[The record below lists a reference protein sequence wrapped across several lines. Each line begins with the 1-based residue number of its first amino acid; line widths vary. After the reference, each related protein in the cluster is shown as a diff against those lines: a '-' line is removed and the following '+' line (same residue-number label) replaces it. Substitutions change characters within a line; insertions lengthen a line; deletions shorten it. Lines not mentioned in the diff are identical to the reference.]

1 MSPSPLAYI
10 GQNMSDL
17 LSPDEILSPYQALAE
32 IDIDSKLANLE
43 AESALKRAGFANAK
57 AVQKAREAQYAGSL
71 AGRFGLDAGGI
82 PSKVVTQGAAVA
94 SSIARFGGSV
104 EQAFV
109 NTGNSPYAMALEEG
123 DYEAYNRIATGKA
136 IPGDYA
142 RMQQKRTTFLGQDR
156 TVAQL
161 FDHME
166 QGRMLSDSI
175 GEQAD
180 LSSYVDSSTKDAFA
194 FRNAN
199 QEGTD
204 AALNRVAETTWSDGK
219 TYLPS
224 NLLSLGK
231 DFITLAANAVK
242 TAGDNPEGT
251 LTYLMENSAQ
261 FGSAAFGA
269 TGKAALAAF
278 TAGYATDYYNKGI
291 EAYQAKNNGQLPSE
305 ERRTEMLLQASAL
318 AAAEYAGTVLTV
330 GAAKFP
336 SLTGTAVKAGEAA
349 GVTGLKTALK
359 AALERP
365 LHAAKSLGQ
374 ASGSEAATEGVQTYL
389 EGEIIGKP
397 ASAQDI
403 YLGATIG
410 GLTGG
415 IVASPNAAFGL
426 SAGDI
431 KKAKERSDAR
441 KEITEAV
448 KTGNADIFLDETS
461 PRYDLGKGVSVLHA
475 VALDTTKTPEER
487 ATASKRAQDIVE
499 QLTTQLEN
507 DTALLDSL
515 SIAAATTPALM
526 QSSRDTLIAK
536 MEEAA
541 AAIPAGEALSADAQ
555 ALLDKRTKNLAI
567 IDKAIEA
574 LTTPE
579 VQEAQARVTEASKQ
593 IADLKPMAEELKKQ
607 RIEGLLKTEEE
618 SMVLKHGT
626 SKDVA
631 ELNLRAEKEAQ
642 DKLQEVESR
651 ISDLERDIA
660 ASTDAEHISSLE
672 KMLQQAK
679 EDKVEAENSLAWR
692 QGATKQEVPDVMI
705 KPTDPNYAKF
715 KASAAAL
722 AKAEQVSLAA
732 WEVKRNDDSPA
743 NVKAWEDS
751 EDVVQEAKT
760 KHRTLTDLILAEKA
774 KGTGTSA
781 APKATSQGLIIRSV
795 IRTNNMT
802 PEQAEE
808 MANDT
813 TNDLNEAERSYLRKF
828 SAARIAENELQ
839 TLESVDAGIFVD
851 SVNGGHRSIDDYHT
865 AIGLAIAENNPQKLQ
880 ALMSGLRRWATS
892 HSNKY
897 RLMKQAFATVQKY
910 EKAQQVVIL
919 KETDGSWRFAS
930 RKEDSEFFPD
940 DNKIFKKDKNGNTY
954 KDNKAAKAE
963 YARVDEL
970 IKEGGHITV
979 SKGSG
984 KYVAYVGTEAVAL
997 RTAYSELSAAVSAT
1011 TEGITVVA
1019 IPEASTQPQ
1028 PQPTP
1033 ISAAASA
1040 ATPMASQEAQE
1051 ATVEVKTPQ
1060 APMASQQ
1067 AQESP
1072 PVTQNTQASV
1082 VAENT
1087 VEQSSTSKT
1096 PVFDKLPS
1104 HVSGKKTMTYAG
1116 IGSRTTPAN
1125 VMAKMTEVAAW
1136 LAKHGYTLRS
1146 GHADGAD
1153 TAFENGADTAFEEM
1167 TEEQKESFTAKEI
1180 FTANDVTDTTRAI
1193 AKEIHPKPSAL
1204 RKFVLD
1210 LMAQSTN
1217 QVFGKNLDSPVDFV
1231 LTWTPDGAVSTEQRS
1246 MKTGGT
1252 GQAIDMASRKGIP
1265 VINMANKGWG
1275 DELRSVLKM
1284 SPRTKAVNNTTEQA
1298 PEGKSAPTQ
1307 TESIDVRAKAIKQL
1321 ESLLSDLNVPA
1332 AIRAATMFIAGEF
1345 KLDDGTKVRIPDT
1358 VLVSAAALAYQIVET
1373 HKDYPMDGTHAEQTA
1388 WVNKTRGIAV
1398 PYYALEEL
1406 LSQNYQAAEAVHTY
1420 GYHTPLSASKVSRTV
1435 FTPAII
1441 NDWAKKRIVADGITD
1456 MSNLCIYTS
1465 KHTAAILRAYGYS
1478 ATTGYG
1484 AVTIP
1489 GGNGNTMDHYVAM
1502 VNIDGEIFVVD
1513 QPQAELFTWT
1523 GKGNRVRIKQRTY
1536 TPRFIPVAEVGAAYN
1551 TVGLKFSTQGK
1562 EFISLPLDT
1571 FNPQEKATTPT
1582 ASTPAVT
1589 SETVSPIPVRK
1600 DMSISPTIDTVEAV
1614 NGLEDDVVQE
1624 DTQEIRTEPTIEV
1637 TDTPEVEDVFVLPV
1651 ATSLNVEEA
1660 QKIIASH
1667 PILKQAMEHI
1677 ELKLA
1682 TAAIPSGAV
1691 KFSVVPAVK
1700 TKLEKPTEGYYYE
1713 VDGKKKIVLFVDN
1726 IKANKYQSATDRLV
1740 WVAFHEI
1747 MHRGVAELALSKEF
1761 MTMLKRAAGN
1771 DYVKAIAKAIY
1782 EQRQLLDSKYHVTKG
1797 VAIEEALSE
1806 LSAAFATNNTKYL
1819 EETYDV
1825 IIPLKEETKTN
1836 SWVRDAIGQ
1845 VKTFYA
1851 RLTGKE
1857 LTLAQTRR
1865 LLLDATRA
1873 GIYGKDM
1880 QNNTLRVLQEGISF
1894 LSGKIV
1900 QEAGNGETVKPLA
1913 SIADFFTTWKNTPEL
1928 TQWLVTEKEFSS
1940 EQNSAMQVLKETI
1953 TEWMPL
1959 IDGLVQV
1966 TKEDFGYSQP
1976 HLGMFIRG
1984 EDAKGNVTMTL
1995 EENVKAA
2002 IAYAL
2007 YTFIRDEGGV
2017 TRYLEDENIN
2027 LLLNRSKYA
2036 AVTSEERTK
2045 YGYMGYGREL
2055 IIAKLGKT
2063 IVDALG
2069 LKANKNNE
2077 QSLMARLEYGLGSIA
2092 YGLAIKT
2099 NTVSEHSV
2107 FIGDV
2112 ENVTEKSI
2120 ARNFARFP
2128 NVRLYNPKVQPK
2140 HLTAANEKNKKIVVS
2155 GQGSQSI
2162 VAKLMGVEYKQS
2174 EPTLK
2179 PSVTT
2184 VNDVKGSFAETPD
2197 RLVEINNKENKV
2209 KNYVDSKMYTLL
2221 LSLGN
2226 NIATKIMGF
2235 QDEVDSEGNSILQKT
2250 ERVGVLAANESILRN
2265 WENAQAF
2272 VNKTLNGDFMLP
2284 FFLKQIPWG
2293 PQRVGIEQNVLNPNA
2308 DKMARWLL
2316 TRAGWKSVIKFSE
2329 PQEVDSFLIVVA
2341 AALNIDIDKIS
2352 HKTAMENIQ
2361 AALGWKEYV
2370 TPAGIQYK
2378 VENQDY
2384 ATVIQG
2390 IIDQQYNEVAIPMA
2404 TQELMLKLVGEA
2416 ETNMHALKALVAL
2429 SEFMYRQNVG
2439 DTTFTTDLTAEVDG
2453 VTNGPMLTQLMWG
2466 TFPDAK
2472 FMEKGGFFGIDAKHK
2487 DFNVWKE
2494 ATKENDLY
2502 QHTSKK
2508 MGEVLIYVQNYNNK
2522 GELRTDAGVAHQKK
2536 LINAFYVFTKELVDK
2551 TQQVTSAARKLIKTP
2566 VTQYHFGSASQTAS
2580 KNVFYSILEGV
2591 YKQAKAVG
2599 NDPVKSEALRHTL
2612 NTLIAD
2618 TSLRIEKPP
2627 IDGIRDFW
2635 LNQFELTSKQKAA
2648 IKSSYDRTIGAAV
2661 EEALETTFSD
2671 MAITRNVIT
2680 AATNTA
2686 FYVYDTTF
2694 QFFRKQALASTG
2706 KQELTRAE
2714 EEAIHEKLKPM
2725 FPKVATWFSNNSEN
2739 SEDSQLPMMKGSK
2752 RETSIDKAYR
2762 TNVDYAPGLTREN
2775 GKPITTSNGFGQ
2787 QRVMEAPA
2795 VLMVSEPIHSS
2806 DSGGSHL
2813 SIEGTEALNNHDA
2826 NLTSVFDL
2834 VHRAKALNKSIFK
2847 VTLEYSPVR
2856 EILKGFLRTLTEL
2869 EGVLNDM
2876 PTEEASTLLKAIHA
2890 RLLDPDPKNPLVKSL
2905 EEQKIPFVTEYL
2917 AHITNLLSDRADHAD
2932 IEKLKFYKGTGY
2944 ISQYAFEGGSYELTT
2959 DDHNAINTALTTAE
2973 MRAQS
2978 KPTEHM
2984 SLLER
2989 MAEATGE
2996 DVAIN
3001 TAALEKAA
3009 LEKLTKDFNSHSSE
3023 DKKAAVSH
3031 ALFIE
3036 PKSEILHA
3044 LQNFLSKRKSGYS
3057 DYPVPLKIQGLTTV
3071 MRYMTTSGI
3080 WGRLQPRMPTPLEA
3094 ALSALTDNSST
3105 GLMQALKGNLAKS
3118 HNDRLSVGFQEAL
3131 LSKLESLLPKFTV
3144 VYLTE
3149 STSRD
3154 SVPKGVMEDKANAQM
3169 VIDNGKYTLYIRGH
3183 DYVNGGITSLEVIH
3197 ELLHSVL
3204 TASLMEPK
3212 NLRQRTF
3219 KAEMLALFEIAKA
3232 NDKEGTWGERIFNQ
3246 ADEALAL
3253 DEFIAYAL
3261 TDQNFQRLLES
3272 IALPAKKTG
3281 WSQFV
3286 NGILGL
3292 LGLSN
3297 NQDTLLAAVIGTV
3310 TSELE
3315 ARTLATD
3322 RIAKVTAIRSHTP
3335 SPVSLRDYTT
3345 EDVFDSLDTGT
3356 LESTFKSHLKGIL
3369 NGMVDVFYGPF
3380 GIFGK
3385 ERMEQQPISPLDV
3398 FVKAK
3403 VEGRMP
3409 FVSDIIASGFMVSEQ
3424 EQFVAEQ
3431 IEWVVRAA
3439 LVDNEGHTTTVYT
3452 QLARMYK
3459 EAETKY
3465 PTPESF
3471 LDNWATASSQEREQA
3486 TRLHESLFK
3495 LEMGKGKSDHIA
3507 RFAAI
3512 VLGVKEANDKFKY
3525 ASKNRDNTFDTTTIS
3540 GKLLSWLNAL
3550 LEMFESKMANTFV
3563 GQQADEKLLALVDG
3577 LVAIEA
3583 KKLHR
3588 LQAKRRNPSDMIE
3601 DGTNYLTDKIKEGI
3615 HSVATSKWV
3624 KENKNDFIGAAG
3636 ALTAVIAGERVNQM
3650 LDMTAKLRDKA
3661 VKQKYGLIMGLLNE
3675 TRGAVDNTVQFFALN
3690 RITKFLETQRK
3701 STITRTAN
3709 HILDSMGLKKDF
3721 TKDETEAL
3729 TYYGLRSGLYTLLPM
3744 GLARIEQIMS
3754 SESELKDEM
3763 DKTIAEIM
3771 ALGKYSNW
3779 FIQGAMK
3786 LGYSLVTDQAKGVAT
3801 MTNAFS
3807 VASGDGTMYLGKIP
3821 DITRD
3826 AAIPLI
3832 DKLATL
3838 QAIKSGKKDKGQQEM
3853 GHRDLFA
3860 KILREQMARGDKGNG
3875 IEFLLL
3881 THKELH
3887 AQAQDTLFKGN
3898 PRSIPKAYLPE
3909 ITNPHVDVIV
3919 ANEADGKQLIAAKYI
3934 KGREIVRSKYDT
3946 SGAGTM
3952 HVYVAKGGG
3961 MKPWLSGIFSFS
3973 GFGVKSKAIASEDM
3987 VYTERKLEVDLQMK
4001 AEHAEVTRIMTTPYT
4016 GFDPE
4021 TVQGN
4026 YQFPLINTAGQVV
4039 KYEYRMDAMT
4049 RDTLL
4054 ERDNRFHTLLGTL
4067 NGNMF
4072 DKETATVQNI
4082 KAVQALYDFYQVN
4095 KVGNM
4100 DSFALVSPLSPD
4112 PELRAI
4118 ANMMP
4123 PETREAISK
4132 IWGSKGMYVR
4142 YDLLD
4147 INFGYRKP
4155 SIVSGLFKDAQ
4166 AKKAYAEVITNIFTT
4181 FITRSNDEEDKAA
4194 ARERARRWL
4203 TNQGDIWA
4211 ELVAETK
4218 DFIVVKS
4225 GITLLHNVTS
4235 NFLELVALGIN
4246 PMTILKHHRVAIK
4259 GILQHERDSKRLAEL
4274 EHWVTVG
4281 FTQGR
4286 EAAMRR
4292 EIVVLRDAL
4301 LGNPVDKLLKEGLMP
4316 TIVEDVSQSEDIYS
4330 HKSDLTQWVEGKM
4343 KKVNPKVRTVLRTAY
4358 MTKDSSLYK
4367 GLSTATQYSDFIAR
4381 YTLYQ
4386 HEISKKRNP
4395 LTHEQAIQSVSDAF
4409 INYDIPSHR
4418 KVQWANDV
4426 GLVMFTKYYI
4436 RIQKVILKIMKE
4448 NPVSG
4453 LAMMLLNNYW
4463 DALPMLFDSG
4473 FLADSYGG
4481 GLFHTGAF
4489 ELPGTLDGILT
4500 ARVAGSVF

>member
-57 AVQKAREAQYAGSL
+57 AVQKAREAQYADSQ
-71 AGRFGLDAGGI
+71 AGRLGLDAGGI

-94 SSIARFGGSV
+94 SSISRFGGSV

-123 DYEAYNRIATGKA
+123 DYEAYNRIATGKS

-180 LSSYVDSSTKDAFA
+180 LSSYVDSSAKDAFA

-204 AALNRVAETTWSDGK
+204 AALNRVADTAWSEGK

-231 DFITLAANAVK
+231 DFVTLAANAVK

-251 LTYLMENSAQ
+251 LTYLMENAAQ
-261 FGSAAFGA
+261 FGSATFGA

-291 EAYQAKNNGQLPSE
+291 EAYQAKNDGQLPSE

-336 SLTGTAVKAGEAA
+336 NFTAGTAVKAGEAA

-365 LHAAKSLGQ
+365 LHAAKSLGE
-374 ASGSEAATEGVQTYL
+374 AAGSEAATEGVQTYL

-415 IVASPNAAFGL
+415 IVAAPNAAFGL

-448 KTGNADIFLDETS
+448 KSGNADIFLDEAS

-487 ATASKRAQDIVE
+487 ATASKRAQDIVDN
-499 QLTTQLEN
+499 LASQLEA

-515 SIAAATTPALM
+515 SIAAATTPELM

-541 AAIPAGEALSADAQ
+541 AAIPAGEALSDEAQ
-555 ALLDKRTKNLAI
+555 ALLNKRTKNLAI

-574 LTTPE
+574 LSTPE
-579 VQEAQARVTEASKQ
+579 VQEAQARVTASSKQ

-618 SMVLKHGT
+618 GLVLKRGT

-631 ELNLRAEKEAQ
+631 DLNLRAEKEAQ
-642 DKLQEVESR
+642 DKLEEVDTR
-651 ISDLERDIA
+651 ISDLERGVA
-660 ASTDAEHISSLE
+660 AATDSNHVSALE
-672 KMLQQAK
+672 AMLQKAK
-679 EDKVEAENSLAWR
+679 EDKVEAENSLAL
-692 QGATKQEVPDVMI
+692 KQEASKKDIPDVMI

-732 WEVKRNDDSPA
+732 WEAKRNDDSPA
-743 NVKAWEDS
+743 NVKAWEDA
-751 EDVVQEAKT
+751 EDVVQAAKT
-760 KHRTLTDLILAEKA
+760 KHRTLSDLILAEKA
-774 KGTGTSA
+774 KGTPASV
-781 APKATSQGLIIRSV
+781 APKAASQGLIIRSV

-802 PEQAEE
+802 PEEAET

-851 SVNGGHRSIDDYHT
+851 SGNGGHRSIDDYRT
-865 AIGLAIAENNPQKLQ
+865 AIALAIAENNTQKLQ
-880 ALMSGLRRWATS
+880 ALMSGLRRWAES

-897 RLMKQAFATVQKY
+897 RLMKEAFTTVQKY

-919 KETDGSWRFAS
+919 KETDGSWRFAT

-940 DNKIFKKDKNGNTY
+940 DNKIFKKDKNGNIY
-954 KDNKAAKAE
+954 KDNKVAKAE
-963 YARVDEL
+963 YARVDDL

-1019 IPEASTQPQ
+1019 IPEASTQSQ
-1028 PQPTP
+1028 TQATP
-1033 ISAAASA
+1033 ISATASA
-1040 ATPMASQEAQE
+1040 ATPMASQETQE
-1051 ATVEVKTPQ
+1051 TPVEVEAAQ
-1060 APMASQQ
+1060 APMVS
-1067 AQESP
+1067 ETP
-1072 PVTQNTQASV
+1072 
-1082 VAENT
+1082 
-1087 VEQSSTSKT
+1087 VEQPSTSKT
-1096 PVFDKLPS
+1096 PVFDTLPAY
-1104 HVSGKKTMTYAG
+1104 VPGQKTMTYAG
-1116 IGSRTTPAN
+1116 VGSRETPPN
-1125 VMAKMTEVAAW
+1125 VMAKMTEIAAW
-1136 LAKHGYTLRS
+1136 LSKQGYTLRS
-1146 GHADGAD
+1146 GNAKGAD
-1153 TAFENGADTAFEEM
+1153 TAFENGAG
-1167 TEEQKESFTAKEI
+1167 EQKEI
-1180 FTANDVTDTTRAI
+1180 FTSKDATDRTRTI
-1193 AKEIHPKPSAL
+1193 AREIHPNPSAL
-1204 RKFVLD
+1204 GKFAID
-1210 LMAQSTN
+1210 LMARNTN
-1217 QVFGKNLDSPVDFV
+1217 QVFGENLDSPVDFV
-1231 LTWTPDGAVSTEQRS
+1231 LVWTPDGAVSTETRS

-1275 DELRSVLKM
+1275 DELRNVLKAP
-1284 SPRTKAVNNTTEQA
+1284 PRTASVSSTIEQA
-1298 PEGKSAPTQ
+1298 PEVSETKTTS
-1307 TESIDVRAKAIKQL
+1307 
-1321 ESLLSDLNVPA
+1321 
-1332 AIRAATMFIAGEF
+1332 
-1345 KLDDGTKVRIPDT
+1345 TKVGLPVGTVVTQLMLNALSYLMAGRTQANYRNDALDILEKLIPQILST
-1358 VLVSAAALAYQIVET
+1358 VLPKGKASS
-1373 HKDYPMDGTHAEQTA
+1373 
-1388 WVNKTRGIAV
+1388 
-1398 PYYALEEL
+1398 LEEL
-1406 LSQNYQAAEAVHTY
+1406 KAA
-1420 GYHTPLSASKVSRTV
+1420 RTV
-1435 FTPAII
+1435 F
-1441 NDWAKKRIVADGITD
+1441 
-1456 MSNLCIYTS
+1456 
-1465 KHTAAILRAYGYS
+1465 S
-1478 ATTGYG
+1478 ALYLQARKVG
-1484 AVTIP
+1484 
-1489 GGNGNTMDHYVAM
+1489 
-1502 VNIDGEIFVVD
+1502 VD
-1513 QPQAELFTWT
+1513 
-1523 GKGNRVRIKQRTY
+1523 
-1536 TPRFIPVAEVGAAYN
+1536 N
-1551 TVGLKFSTQGK
+1551 TVT
-1562 EFISLPLDT
+1562 E
-1571 FNPQEKATTPT
+1571 ETP
-1582 ASTPAVT
+1582 PAVT
-1589 SETVSPIPVRK
+1589 PEPVSPIPVRK
-1600 DMSISPTIDTVEAV
+1600 DMPISPTTDTVEAF

-1624 DTQEIRTEPTIEV
+1624 DAQEIRTEPTIEV
-1637 TDTPEVEDVFVLPV
+1637 TEMPEVEDVFALPE
-1651 ATSLNVEEA
+1651 ATSLSIEEA

-1667 PILKQAMEHI
+1667 PILKRAMEHI
-1677 ELKLA
+1677 EFKLA
-1682 TAAIPSGAV
+1682 TDAIPSGAV

-1700 TKLEKPTEGYYYE
+1700 TNLEKPTEGYYYE
-1713 VDGKKKIVLFVDN
+1713 VDGQKKIVLFVNN
-1726 IKANKYQSATDRLV
+1726 IKANKSQSATDRLV

-1747 MHRGVAELALSKEF
+1747 THRGVAELALGKEF

-1771 DYVKAIAKAIY
+1771 NYVKAIAQGIY
-1782 EQRQLLDSKYHVTKG
+1782 EQRQLLDSKYHVTME
-1797 VAIEEALSE
+1797 VATEEALSE
-1806 LSAAFATNNTKYL
+1806 MSAAFATNNLKYL

-1825 IIPLKEETKTN
+1825 VIPTKEEVKTN
-1836 SWVRDAIGQ
+1836 SWVRNAIGQ
-1845 VKTFYA
+1845 VQAFYA

-1880 QNNTLRVLQEGISF
+1880 QNGTLKVLQEGQSF
-1894 LSGKIV
+1894 LSGKII

-1913 SIADFFTTWKNTPEL
+1913 SIVDFFTTWKNTPEL
-1928 TQWLVTEKEFSS
+1928 TQWLVTEKELSS
-1940 EQNSAMQVLKETI
+1940 EQDSALLVLKATI
-1953 TEWMPL
+1953 EEWMPL
-1959 IDGLVQV
+1959 IEGLLKVP
-1966 TKEDFGYSQP
+1966 KENFAHSQP
-1976 HLGMFIRG
+1976 YLGMFIH
-1984 EDAKGNVTMTL
+1984 ETDDKGNVTSLVL

-2007 YTFIRDEGGV
+2007 YTYIRDEGGV

-2027 LLLNRSKYA
+2027 LLLNRSKYD
-2036 AVTSEERTK
+2036 AVTSEERAK
-2045 YGYMGYGREL
+2045 YGYIGNGREMV
-2055 IIAKLGKT
+2055 IAKMGKT
-2063 IVDALG
+2063 IIDALG
-2069 LKANKNNE
+2069 LQANKNNE
-2077 QSLMARLEYGLGSIA
+2077 QSLLARLEYGLGSIA

-2099 NTVSEHSV
+2099 NTLSEHSV
-2107 FIGDV
+2107 FIGDADTAS
-2112 ENVTEKSI
+2112 ENTI

-2128 NVRLYNPKVQPK
+2128 NVRLYNPKVQPA
-2140 HLTAANEKNKKIVVS
+2140 HLTAADAKNKTIVVS

-2162 VAKLMGVEYKQS
+2162 VAKLMGVEYRQT

-2184 VNDVKGSFAETPD
+2184 VNDVKSSVSETPEK
-2197 RLVEINNKENKV
+2197 LVEITNKENVV
-2209 KNYVDSKMYTLL
+2209 KNYIDSKMYTLL
-2221 LSLGN
+2221 LSLGGDTA
-2226 NIATKIMGF
+2226 IKLMGY
-2235 QDEVDSEGNSILQKT
+2235 QDEDDGNGESILQKT
-2250 ERVGVLAANESILRN
+2250 ERVGVIAANESILRN
-2265 WENAQAF
+2265 WNNAVAF
-2272 VNKTLNGDFMLP
+2272 VDKTLKGDFMLP

-2329 PQEVDSFLIVVA
+2329 PQEVDSFVIVVA
-2341 AALNIDIDKIS
+2341 AALNIDIDKES
-2352 HKTAMENIQ
+2352 HKTALGKIK

-2384 ATVIQG
+2384 ATVIQA
-2390 IIDQQYNEVAIPMA
+2390 IMDQQYNEVAIPME
-2404 TQELMLKLVGEA
+2404 TQQLMLKLVGDA
-2416 ETNMHALKALVAL
+2416 KTNMHALKALVAL

-2466 TFPDAK
+2466 TFPNAK
-2472 FMEKGGFFGIDAKHK
+2472 FMEKGGWFGIDSKHT

-2494 ATKENDLY
+2494 ATKESDLY
-2502 QHTSKK
+2502 EHTSTA
-2508 MGEVLIYVQNYNNK
+2508 MGKVLGYVQKFNSK
-2522 GELRTDAGVAHQKK
+2522 GEARSAVGVEHQGK
-2536 LINAFYVFTKELVDK
+2536 LISAFYVFTKELVEEK

-2566 VTQYHFGSASQTAS
+2566 VTQYHFGSSTKTAS
-2580 KNVFYSILEGV
+2580 NNVFYSILDGV
-2591 YKQAKAVG
+2591 YQQAKAVG
-2599 NDPVKSEALRHTL
+2599 NDPVKSEALRRTL
-2612 NTLIAD
+2612 DTLIND
-2618 TSLRIEKPP
+2618 KTLRIPQPP
-2627 IDGIRDFW
+2627 IDTIRDFW
-2635 LNQFELTSKQKAA
+2635 LNDFELTSKQKTA
-2648 IKSSYDRTIGAAV
+2648 IKKSYDETIGAAV
-2661 EEALETTFSD
+2661 EGALEETFSD
-2671 MAITRNVIT
+2671 MAITRDVIT

-2686 FYVYDTTF
+2686 FYMYDTTF
-2694 QFFRKQALASTG
+2694 QFFRKQILASTG
-2706 KQELTRAE
+2706 NRELTRAE
-2714 EEAIHEKLKPM
+2714 ETALHEKLKPM
-2725 FPKVATWFSNNSEN
+2725 FPKVATWFSNNSDN
-2739 SEDSQLPMMKGSK
+2739 GEDSQLPMMKGTK
-2752 RETSIDKAYR
+2752 RETSTDKAYR
-2762 TNVDYAPGLTREN
+2762 STIVFNPGLTRED
-2775 GKPITTSNGFGQ
+2775 GKDINTANGFGQ
-2787 QRVMEAPA
+2787 QRVMNAPA
-2795 VLMVSEPIHSS
+2795 VLLVPEPIHSV

-2856 EILKGFLRTLTEL
+2856 EVLKGYMRTMTEL
-2869 EGVLNDM
+2869 EGILDAM
-2876 PTEEASTLLKAIHA
+2876 PAEESAALLKAIHA
-2890 RLLDPDPKNPLVKSL
+2890 RLLDPDPKNPKVKSL
-2905 EEQKIPFVTEYL
+2905 EEQKIPFVTEHL
-2917 AHITNLLSDRADHAD
+2917 AHITKLLSDRANTAD
-2932 IEKLKFYKGTGY
+2932 IEKLKFYKATGY
-2944 ISQYAFEGGSYELTT
+2944 ISQYAFEGGSYQLTEKDHEAIDVALNAAIVQAQTPPT
-2959 DDHNAINTALTTAE
+2959 D
-2973 MRAQS
+2973 
-2978 KPTEHM
+2978 HM
-2984 SLLER
+2984 SLLDK
-2989 MAEATGE
+2989 MAKVTGE
-2996 DVAIN
+2996 DVAID
-3001 TAALEKAA
+3001 TATLEKDTLAKLKEIFSKYSKSDILIAVNNA
-3009 LEKLTKDFNSHSSE
+3009 LLFDSDNEVL
-3023 DKKAAVSH
+3023 VSLRT
-3031 ALFIE
+3031 AITD
-3036 PKSEILHA
+3036 PSKSK
-3044 LQNFLSKRKSGYS
+3044 FSKYL
-3057 DYPVPLKIQGLTTV
+3057 PALKIAAYMKV
-3071 MRYMTTSGI
+3071 MQHLSTQGI
-3080 WGRLQPRMPTPLEA
+3080 WGRVQPRMPTALEA
-3094 ALSALTDNSST
+3094 ALSTLENNSST
-3105 GLMQALKGNLAKS
+3105 GLVQVLQKNIVPSKDGG
-3118 HNDRLSVGFQEAL
+3118 LSVTFQSTL
-3131 LSKLESLLPKFTV
+3131 LNKLASILPKFTV
-3144 VYLTE
+3144 VYLNE
-3149 STSRD
+3149 SVPRD
-3154 SVPKGVMEDKANAQM
+3154 SVPKGVMEDEANAQM
-3169 VIDNGKYTLYIRGH
+3169 VIDHGKYTLYIRGH
-3183 DYVNGGITSLEVIH
+3183 DYVNGGVTSLEVIH

-3212 NLRQRTF
+3212 NKRQIAF
-3219 KAEMLALFEIAKA
+3219 KAEMLALFEIAKNNSSTSPW
-3232 NDKEGTWGERIFNQ
+3232 NDRIFSLTED
-3246 ADEALAL
+3246 AAL
-3253 DEFIAYAL
+3253 DEFIAYAM
-3261 TDQNFQRLLES
+3261 TDEKFQNILMAIKQPTKTE
-3272 IALPAKKTG
+3272 KTG
-3281 WSQFV
+3281 WSAFV
-3286 NGILGL
+3286 HSVMKL
-3292 LGLSN
+3292 LGL
-3297 NQDTLLAAVIGTV
+3297 DTQYDNLLAAVMETV
-3310 TSELE
+3310 ASELE
-3315 ARTLATD
+3315 ARTLTTD

-3335 SPVSLRDYTT
+3335 SPASLRDYTT

-3398 FVKAK
+3398 FAKAK

-3409 FVSDIIASGFMVSEQ
+3409 FVSDIIASGFTVSEQ

-3439 LVDNEGHTTTVYT
+3439 LVDNEGHTTMVYT

-3459 EAETKY
+3459 EAEAKY

-3471 LDNWATASSQEREQA
+3471 LDNWATASPQEREQA
-3486 TRLHESLFK
+3486 TRLHKSLFK
-3495 LEMGKGKSDHIA
+3495 LEMGQGKSNHIA

-3525 ASKNRDNTFDTTTIS
+3525 ASKNRDNTFDKNTIS

-3550 LEMFESKMANTFV
+3550 LEMFESKMANTFI

-3601 DGTNYLTDKIKEGI
+3601 DGANYLTDKVREGI
-3615 HSVATSKWV
+3615 YSVATSKWV

-3636 ALTAVIAGERVNQM
+3636 ALTAVVAGERVNQM
-3650 LDMTAKLRDKA
+3650 LDMAAKLRDKA

-3675 TRGAVDNTVQFFALN
+3675 TRGAVDSTVQFFGLN

-3701 STITRTAN
+3701 DTITRTAN

-3729 TYYGLRSGLYTLLPM
+3729 TYYGLRSGMYTLLPM

-3763 DKTIAEIM
+3763 DKTIAELM

-3786 LGYSLVTDQAKGVAT
+3786 LGYSLMTDQAKGVAT

-3807 VASGDGTMYLGKIP
+3807 VASGDGTLYLGKIP
-3821 DITRD
+3821 NSTRD

-3860 KILREQMARGDKGNG
+3860 KMLREQMARGDKGNG

-3887 AQAQDTLFKGN
+3887 AQAQDTLFKGS
-3898 PRSIPKAYLPE
+3898 PRAIPKAYLPE
-3909 ITNPHVDVIV
+3909 VTNPHVDVIV
-3919 ANEADGKQLIAAKYI
+3919 ANEADGKQLIAAQYV

-3973 GFGVKSKAIASEDM
+3973 SFGVKSKAIASEDM

-4021 TVQGN
+4021 KVQGN
-4026 YQFPLINTAGQVV
+4026 YQFPLINTAGQVA

-4067 NGNMF
+4067 NGNMY

-4082 KAVQALYDFYQVN
+4082 KGVQALYDFYQAN

-4118 ANMMP
+4118 ADMMP

-4155 SIVSGLFKDAQ
+4155 SIVAGLFKDAQ

-4181 FITRSNDEEDKAA
+4181 FITRSNDEEDRAA

-4235 NFLELVALGIN
+4235 NFLELRALGIN
-4246 PMTILKHHRVAIK
+4246 SMTILKHHRVAIK

-4281 FTQGR
+4281 FTQGK

-4301 LGNPVDKLLKEGLMP
+4301 LGNPVDKLLKDGLMP

-4343 KKVNPKVRTVLRTAY
+4343 KKVNPKVRTVLRAAY
-4358 MTKDSSLYK
+4358 MTKDSTLYR

-4386 HEISKKRNP
+4386 HEISKKKNP
-4395 LTHEQAIQSVSDAF
+4395 LTHEQAVQSVSDAF

-4473 FLADSYGG
+4473 FLSDSYGG

-4500 ARVAGSVF
+4500 ARVAGTVF

>member
-57 AVQKAREAQYAGSL
+57 AVQKAREAQYADSQ
-71 AGRFGLDAGGI
+71 AGRLGLDAGGI

-94 SSIARFGGSV
+94 SSISRFGGSV

-123 DYEAYNRIATGKA
+123 DYEAYNRIATGKS

-180 LSSYVDSSTKDAFA
+180 LSSYVDSSAKDAFA

-204 AALNRVAETTWSDGK
+204 AALNRVADTAWSEGK

-231 DFITLAANAVK
+231 DFVTLAANAVK

-261 FGSAAFGA
+261 FGSATFGA
-269 TGKAALAAF
+269 IGKAALAAF

-291 EAYQAKNNGQLPSE
+291 EAYQAKNDGQLPSE

-336 SLTGTAVKAGEAA
+336 SLTAGTAVKAGEAA

-365 LHAAKSLGQ
+365 LHAAKSLGE
-374 ASGSEAATEGVQTYL
+374 AAGSEAATEGVQTYL

-415 IVASPNAAFGL
+415 IVAAPNAAFGL

-448 KTGNADIFLDETS
+448 KSGNADIFLDEAS

-487 ATASKRAQDIVE
+487 ATASKRVQDIVDN
-499 QLTTQLEN
+499 LASQLEA

-515 SIAAATTPALM
+515 SIAAATTPELM

-541 AAIPAGEALSADAQ
+541 AAIPAGEALSDEAQ
-555 ALLDKRTKNLAI
+555 ALLNKRTKNLAI

-579 VQEAQARVTEASKQ
+579 VQEAQARVTTSSKQ

-618 SMVLKHGT
+618 GLVLKRGT

-631 ELNLRAEKEAQ
+631 DLNLRAEKEAQ
-642 DKLQEVESR
+642 DKLQEIDTR
-651 ISDLERDIA
+651 IRNLENNI
-660 ASTDAEHISSLE
+660 ASTTDADSVSALE
-672 KMLQQAK
+672 AMLQKAK
-679 EDKVEAENSLAWR
+679 EDKVEAENTLTWK
-692 QGATKQEVPDVMI
+692 QGAAKQEVPDVMI

-722 AKAEQVSLAA
+722 AKAEQASTVA
-732 WEVKRNDDSPA
+732 WKAKQNDGSDV
-743 NVKAWEDS
+743 NVKAWEAT
-751 EDVVQEAKT
+751 EDAVQEAKT
-760 KHRTLTDLILAEKA
+760 KHRTLSDLILAEKA
-774 KGTGTSA
+774 KGTPASV
-781 APKATSQGLIIRSV
+781 APKAASQGLIIRSV

-802 PEQAEE
+802 PEEAET

-851 SVNGGHRSIDDYHT
+851 SGNGGHRSIDDYRT
-865 AIGLAIAENNPQKLQ
+865 AIGLAIAENNTQKIQ
-880 ALMSGLRRWATS
+880 ALMSDLRRWATS

-897 RLMKQAFATVQKY
+897 RLMKEAFATVQKH

-919 KETDGSWRFAS
+919 KETDGSWRFAT

-940 DNKIFKKDKNGNTY
+940 DNKIFKKDKNGNIY
-954 KDNKAAKAE
+954 KDNKVAKAE
-963 YARVDEL
+963 YARVDDL
-970 IKEGGHITV
+970 IQEGGHITI

-1019 IPEASTQPQ
+1019 IPEASTQSQ
-1028 PQPTP
+1028 TQATP
-1033 ISAAASA
+1033 ISATASA

-1051 ATVEVKTPQ
+1051 APIEVQATQ
-1060 APMASQQ
+1060 AP
-1067 AQESP
+1067 
-1072 PVTQNTQASV
+1072 VTT
-1082 VAENT
+1082 E
-1087 VEQSSTSKT
+1087 TS
-1096 PVFDKLPS
+1096 
-1104 HVSGKKTMTYAG
+1104 A
-1116 IGSRTTPAN
+1116 
-1125 VMAKMTEVAAW
+1125 
-1136 LAKHGYTLRS
+1136 
-1146 GHADGAD
+1146 
-1153 TAFENGADTAFEEM
+1153 
-1167 TEEQKESFTAKEI
+1167 
-1180 FTANDVTDTTRAI
+1180 
-1193 AKEIHPKPSAL
+1193 
-1204 RKFVLD
+1204 
-1210 LMAQSTN
+1210 
-1217 QVFGKNLDSPVDFV
+1217 
-1231 LTWTPDGAVSTEQRS
+1231 
-1246 MKTGGT
+1246 
-1252 GQAIDMASRKGIP
+1252 
-1265 VINMANKGWG
+1265 
-1275 DELRSVLKM
+1275 
-1284 SPRTKAVNNTTEQA
+1284 EQA
-1298 PEGKSAPTQ
+1298 PEASETKTTSTKVGLPVGTVVTQ
-1307 TESIDVRAKAIKQL
+1307 PLINALGWFMSPKKGRTSTGRDNSTNELKNNFPDVYGIVEKLDADTSVAFNAFNLRIQALWKQAKA
-1321 ESLLSDLNVPA
+1321 V
-1332 AIRAATMFIAGEF
+1332 G
-1345 KLDDGTKVRIPDT
+1345 
-1358 VLVSAAALAYQIVET
+1358 
-1373 HKDYPMDGTHAEQTA
+1373 
-1388 WVNKTRGIAV
+1388 
-1398 PYYALEEL
+1398 
-1406 LSQNYQAAEAVHTY
+1406 
-1420 GYHTPLSASKVSRTV
+1420 
-1435 FTPAII
+1435 
-1441 NDWAKKRIVADGITD
+1441 
-1456 MSNLCIYTS
+1456 
-1465 KHTAAILRAYGYS
+1465 
-1478 ATTGYG
+1478 
-1484 AVTIP
+1484 
-1489 GGNGNTMDHYVAM
+1489 
-1502 VNIDGEIFVVD
+1502 VD
-1513 QPQAELFTWT
+1513 
-1523 GKGNRVRIKQRTY
+1523 
-1536 TPRFIPVAEVGAAYN
+1536 N
-1551 TVGLKFSTQGK
+1551 TVT
-1562 EFISLPLDT
+1562 E
-1571 FNPQEKATTPT
+1571 ETP
-1582 ASTPAVT
+1582 PAVT
-1589 SETVSPIPVRK
+1589 PEPVSPIPVRK
-1600 DMSISPTIDTVEAV
+1600 NMPISPTTDAVEATSSTQPKGEKRDRITREMV
-1614 NGLEDDVVQE
+1614 QAEPDTIFLFGDNLLGKGFGGQAKEMRGEPNAIGIPTKRAPSMQSNAFFSDATYADNVKAIDAAFAKIPPNTKIVVPAAGLGTGLAQLDTRAPKTFAYLQSKLAVLGISEESSIKAPEAKIINATPARKPWRMPLIDKTKDGVLAAVAKLGGINITDAMSQGFKDYMGVSGFQIFKVFSSKGLPFDQMVIRLEEEGYRMDGDVGVLMDHLHNALQGRNIETEDQLVKLEEEYRQRIEQGFNGLEDDVVQE
-1624 DTQEIRTEPTIEV
+1624 DTQEIRTDPTIEV
-1637 TDTPEVEDVFVLPV
+1637 TEMPEVEDVFVLPE
-1651 ATSLNVEEA
+1651 ATSLSIEEA

-1667 PILKQAMEHI
+1667 PILKWAMEHI
-1677 ELKLA
+1677 EFKLA
-1682 TAAIPSGAV
+1682 TDAIPSGAV

-1700 TKLEKPTEGYYYE
+1700 TNLEKPTEGYYYE
-1713 VDGKKKIVLFVDN
+1713 VDGQKKIVLFVNN
-1726 IKANKYQSATDRLV
+1726 IKANKSQSATDRLV

-1747 MHRGVAELALSKEF
+1747 THRGVAELALGKEF

-1771 DYVKAIAKAIY
+1771 NYVKAIAQGIY
-1782 EQRQLLDSKYHVTKG
+1782 EQRQLLDSKYHVTME
-1797 VAIEEALSE
+1797 VATEEALSE
-1806 LSAAFATNNTKYL
+1806 MSAAFATNNLKYL

-1825 IIPLKEETKTN
+1825 VIPTKEEVKTN
-1836 SWVRDAIGQ
+1836 SWVRNAIGQ
-1845 VKTFYA
+1845 VQAFYA

-1880 QNNTLRVLQEGISF
+1880 QNGTLKVLQEGQSF
-1894 LSGKIV
+1894 LSGKII

-1913 SIADFFTTWKNTPEL
+1913 SIVDFFTTWKNTPEL
-1928 TQWLVTEKEFSS
+1928 TQWLVTEKELSS
-1940 EQNSAMQVLKETI
+1940 EQDSALQVLKATI
-1953 TEWMPL
+1953 EEWMPL
-1959 IDGLVQV
+1959 IEGLLKVP
-1966 TKEDFGYSQP
+1966 KENFAHSQP
-1976 HLGMFIRG
+1976 YLGMFTH
-1984 EDAKGNVTMTL
+1984 ETDDKGNVTSLVL

-2007 YTFIRDEGGV
+2007 YTYIRDEGGV

-2027 LLLNRSKYA
+2027 LLLNRSKYD
-2036 AVTSEERTK
+2036 AVTSEERAK
-2045 YGYMGYGREL
+2045 YGYIGHGREMV
-2055 IIAKLGKT
+2055 IAKMGKT

-2069 LKANKNNE
+2069 LQANKNNE
-2077 QSLMARLEYGLGSIA
+2077 QSLLPRLEYGLGSIA

-2099 NTVSEHSV
+2099 NTLSEHSV
-2107 FIGDV
+2107 FIGDADTAS
-2112 ENVTEKSI
+2112 ENTV

-2128 NVRLYNPKVQPK
+2128 NVRLYNPKVQPA
-2140 HLTAANEKNKKIVVS
+2140 HLTAADAKNKTIVVS

-2162 VAKLMGVEYKQS
+2162 VAKLMGVEYRQT

-2184 VNDVKGSFAETPD
+2184 VNDVKSSVSETPEK
-2197 RLVEINNKENKV
+2197 LVEITNKENVV
-2209 KNYVDSKMYTLL
+2209 KNYIDSKMYTLL
-2221 LSLGN
+2221 LSLGGD
-2226 NIATKIMGF
+2226 IATKIMGY
-2235 QDEVDSEGNSILQKT
+2235 QDEDYGNGESILQKT
-2250 ERVGVLAANESILRN
+2250 ERVGVIAANESILRN
-2265 WENAQAF
+2265 WDNAVAF
-2272 VNKTLNGDFMLP
+2272 VDKTLKGDFMLP

-2329 PQEVDSFLIVVA
+2329 PQEVDSFVIVVA
-2341 AALNIDIDKIS
+2341 AALNIDIDKES
-2352 HKTAMENIQ
+2352 HKTALGKIK

-2384 ATVIQG
+2384 ATVIQA
-2390 IIDQQYNEVAIPMA
+2390 IMDQQYNEVAIPME
-2404 TQELMLKLVGEA
+2404 TQQLMLKLVGDA
-2416 ETNMHALKALVAL
+2416 KTNLHALKALVAL

-2466 TFPDAK
+2466 TFPNAK
-2472 FMEKGGFFGIDAKHK
+2472 FMEKGGWFGIDSKHT

-2494 ATKENDLY
+2494 ATKESDLY
-2502 QHTSKK
+2502 EHTSTA
-2508 MGEVLIYVQNYNNK
+2508 MGKVLGYVQKFNSK
-2522 GELRTDAGVAHQKK
+2522 GEARSAAGVEHQGK
-2536 LINAFYVFTKELVDK
+2536 LISAFYVFTKELVEEK

-2566 VTQYHFGSASQTAS
+2566 VTQYHFGSSTKTAS
-2580 KNVFYSILEGV
+2580 NNVFYSILDGV
-2591 YKQAKAVG
+2591 YQQAKAVG
-2599 NDPVKSEALRHTL
+2599 SDPVKSEALHHTL
-2612 NTLIAD
+2612 DTLIND
-2618 TSLRIEKPP
+2618 KTLRIPQPP
-2627 IDGIRDFW
+2627 IDTIRDFW
-2635 LNQFELTSKQKAA
+2635 LNKFELTSKQKVA
-2648 IKSSYDRTIGAAV
+2648 IKKSYDETIGAAV
-2661 EEALETTFSD
+2661 EGALEETFSD
-2671 MAITRNVIT
+2671 MAITRDVIT

-2686 FYVYDTTF
+2686 FYMYDTTF
-2694 QFFRKQALASTG
+2694 QFFRKQILASTG
-2706 KQELTRAE
+2706 NRELTRAE
-2714 EEAIHEKLKPM
+2714 ETALHEKLKPM
-2725 FPKVATWFSNNSEN
+2725 FPKVATWFSNNSDN
-2739 SEDSQLPMMKGSK
+2739 GEDSQLPMMKGTK
-2752 RETSIDKAYR
+2752 RETSTDKAYR
-2762 TNVDYAPGLTREN
+2762 STLVFNPGLTRED
-2775 GKPITTSNGFGQ
+2775 GKDINTANGFGQ
-2787 QRVMEAPA
+2787 QRVMNAPA
-2795 VLMVSEPIHSS
+2795 VLLVPEPIHSV

-2856 EILKGFLRTLTEL
+2856 EVLKGYMRTMTEL
-2869 EGVLNDM
+2869 EGILDAM
-2876 PTEEASTLLKAIHA
+2876 PAEESAALLKAIHA
-2890 RLLDPDPKNPLVKSL
+2890 RLLDPDPKNPKVKSL
-2905 EEQKIPFVTEYL
+2905 EEQKIPFVTEHL
-2917 AHITNLLSDRADHAD
+2917 AHITKLLSDRANTAD
-2932 IEKLKFYKGTGY
+2932 IEKLKFYKATGY
-2944 ISQYAFEGGSYELTT
+2944 ISQYAFEGGSYQLTEKDHEAIDVALNAATVQAQTPPT
-2959 DDHNAINTALTTAE
+2959 D
-2973 MRAQS
+2973 
-2978 KPTEHM
+2978 HM
-2984 SLLER
+2984 SLLEK
-2989 MAEATGE
+2989 MAKVTGE
-2996 DVAIN
+2996 DVAID
-3001 TAALEKAA
+3001 TATLEKDTLAKLEEIFSKYSKSDILIAVNNA
-3009 LEKLTKDFNSHSSE
+3009 LLFDSDNEVL
-3023 DKKAAVSH
+3023 VSLRT
-3031 ALFIE
+3031 AITD
-3036 PKSEILHA
+3036 PSKSK
-3044 LQNFLSKRKSGYS
+3044 FSKYL
-3057 DYPVPLKIQGLTTV
+3057 PALKIAA
-3071 MRYMTTSGI
+3071 YMKAMQHLSTQGI
-3080 WGRLQPRMPTPLEA
+3080 WGRVQPRMPTALEA
-3094 ALSALTDNSST
+3094 ALSTLENNSST
-3105 GLMQALKGNLAKS
+3105 GLVQVLQKNIAPSKAGG
-3118 HNDRLSVGFQEAL
+3118 LSVTFQSTL
-3131 LSKLESLLPKFTV
+3131 LNKLASILPKFTV
-3144 VYLTE
+3144 VYLNE
-3149 STSRD
+3149 SVPRD
-3154 SVPKGVMEDKANAQM
+3154 SVPKGVMEDAANAQM
-3169 VIDNGKYTLYIRGH
+3169 VIDPGKYTLYIRGH
-3183 DYVNGGITSLEVIH
+3183 DYVNGGVTSLEVIH

-3212 NLRQRTF
+3212 NKRQIAF
-3219 KAEMLALFEIAKA
+3219 KAEMLALFEIAKNNSSTSPW
-3232 NDKEGTWGERIFNQ
+3232 NDRIFSLTED
-3246 ADEALAL
+3246 AAL
-3253 DEFIAYAL
+3253 DEFIAYAM
-3261 TDQNFQRLLES
+3261 TDEKFQS
-3272 IALPAKKTG
+3272 ILMAIKQPTNTEKTG
-3281 WSQFV
+3281 WSAFV
-3286 NGILGL
+3286 HAVMEL
-3292 LGLSN
+3292 LGLDKQYDN
-3297 NQDTLLAAVIGTV
+3297 LLAAVMETV
-3310 TSELE
+3310 ASELE
-3315 ARTLATD
+3315 ARTLTTD

-3335 SPVSLRDYTT
+3335 SPASLRDYTT

-3398 FVKAK
+3398 FAKAK

-3409 FVSDIIASGFMVSEQ
+3409 FVSDIIDSGFTVSEQ

-3471 LDNWATASSQEREQA
+3471 LDNWATASPQEREQA

-3495 LEMGKGKSDHIA
+3495 LEMGQGKSNHIA

-3525 ASKNRDNTFDTTTIS
+3525 ASKNRDNTFDKNTIS

-3550 LEMFESKMANTFV
+3550 LEMFESKMANTFI

-3601 DGTNYLTDKIKEGI
+3601 DGANYLTDKVKEGI
-3615 HSVATSKWV
+3615 YSVATSKWV

-3636 ALTAVIAGERVNQM
+3636 ALTAVVAGERVNQM

-3675 TRGAVDNTVQFFALN
+3675 TRGAVDSTVQFFGLN

-3701 STITRTAN
+3701 DTITRTAN

-3729 TYYGLRSGLYTLLPM
+3729 TYYGLRSGMYTLLPL

-3763 DKTIAEIM
+3763 DKTIAELM

-3786 LGYSLVTDQAKGVAT
+3786 LGYSLMTDQAKGVAT

-3807 VASGDGTMYLGKIP
+3807 VASGDGTLYLGKIP
-3821 DITRD
+3821 NSTRD

-3860 KILREQMARGDKGNG
+3860 KMLREQMAREDKGNG

-3881 THKELH
+3881 THKALH
-3887 AQAQDTLFKGN
+3887 AQAQDTLFKGS
-3898 PRSIPKAYLPE
+3898 PRAIPKAYLPE
-3909 ITNPHVDVIV
+3909 VTNPHVDVIV
-3919 ANEADGKQLIAAKYI
+3919 ANEADGKQLIAAKYV
-3934 KGREIVRSKYDT
+3934 KGREIARSKYDT

-3973 GFGVKSKAIASEDM
+3973 SFGVKSKAIASEDM

-4021 TVQGN
+4021 KVQGN
-4026 YQFPLINTAGQVV
+4026 YQFPLINTAGQVA

-4067 NGNMF
+4067 NGNMY
-4072 DKETATVQNI
+4072 DKETATVQNT
-4082 KAVQALYDFYQVN
+4082 KGVQALYDFYQAN

-4100 DSFALVSPLSPD
+4100 DSFALISPLSPD

-4118 ANMMP
+4118 ADMMP

-4155 SIVSGLFKDAQ
+4155 SIVAGLFKDAQ
-4166 AKKAYAEVITNIFTT
+4166 AKKAYAEFITNIFTT
-4181 FITRSNDEEDKAA
+4181 FITRSNDEEDRAV

-4225 GITLLHNVTS
+4225 GITLLNNVTS

-4281 FTQGR
+4281 FTQGK

-4292 EIVVLRDAL
+4292 EIAVLRDAL
-4301 LGNPVDKLLKEGLMP
+4301 LGNPVDKLLKDGLMP

-4343 KKVNPKVRTVLRTAY
+4343 KKVNPKVRTVLRTVY
-4358 MTKDSSLYK
+4358 MTKDSALYK

-4386 HEISKKRNP
+4386 HEISKKKNP
-4395 LTHEQAIQSVSDAF
+4395 LTHEQAVQSVSDAF

-4453 LAMMLLNNYW
+4453 LSMMLLNNYW

-4473 FLADSYGG
+4473 FLSDSYGG

-4500 ARVAGSVF
+4500 ARVAGTVF